1 MPTDF
6 YPKKR
11 KIKTKQN
18 KSKNDFE
25 KRHVKG
31 IKIKKTKNKK
41 KKPTKVN
48 KIFLKKKKKKIIN
61 VTVTAMK
68 IFLKMQN
75 KGHLSIEEI
84 II

>member
-31 IKIKKTKNKK
+31 IKIKKTINKK
-41 KKPTKVN
+41 KSPRKLTK
-48 KIFLKKKKKKIIN
+48 F
-61 VTVTAMK
+61 
-68 IFLKMQN
+68 F
-75 KGHLSIEEI
+75 
-84 II
+84 

>member
-41 KKPTKVN
+41 KSPRKLTKFFRRR
-48 KIFLKKKKKKIIN
+48 KRRKSSMLP
-61 VTVTAMK
+61 
-68 IFLKMQN
+68 
-75 KGHLSIEEI
+75 
-84 II
+84 